1 MNNTIN
7 FYKRNL
13 KEILRDPI
21 IYIFCLGFPIA
32 MLILFYIINNF
43 SNGQTP
49 IFEINSLLPAI
60 IVFSYSFV
68 MLTLAITVSKDRQT
82 FFLKRLYSSPMKSY
96 QFILG
101 YSLVGTIIG
110 FLQTIICIFTCF
122 IISVISHM
130 SFVAFGNLLLLVIS
144 QLPILII
151 NIFLG
156 ILFGSIL
163 NDKSAPGICSIFIS
177 ISGILGGCWMPIET
191 MGGFETFCRFLPFYP
206 SVYIGRIIT
215 NSTNALGLTY
225 TFNSIATLGLIPIFI
240 LMFDSIILTI
250 VVFKKNMTSDK

>member
-1 MNNTIN
+1 
-7 FYKRNL
+7 
-13 KEILRDPI
+13 
-21 IYIFCLGFPIA
+21 
-32 MLILFYIINNF
+32 
-43 SNGQTP
+43 
-49 IFEINSLLPAI
+49 
-60 IVFSYSFV
+60 
-68 MLTLAITVSKDRQT
+68 
-82 FFLKRLYSSPMKSY
+82 
-96 QFILG
+96 
-101 YSLVGTIIG
+101 
-110 FLQTIICIFTCF
+110 
-122 IISVISHM
+122 M

-240 LMFDSIILTI
+240 LMFASIILTI
-250 VVFKKNMTSDK
+250 VVFKKNMPSDK